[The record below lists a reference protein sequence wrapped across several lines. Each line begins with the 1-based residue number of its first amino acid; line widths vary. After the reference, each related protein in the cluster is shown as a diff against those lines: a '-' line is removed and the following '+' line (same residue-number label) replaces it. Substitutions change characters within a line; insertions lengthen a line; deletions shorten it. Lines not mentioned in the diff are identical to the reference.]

1 MSMEWDPENP
11 PAVVIDHGSGV
22 MKAGFGIAS
31 ESTMRP
37 QLINSFVGRPKYSR
51 SMIGAT
57 RRSILVGRRCTRMMG
72 ILKLSYPISG
82 EAVTSWDD
90 LEHLW
95 NDVYEDRLRAN
106 PSSHPVL
113 MTEPPLAPMKNRL
126 KRAEIFFENFRVPS
140 MCLQLP
146 QMLALYASGHTTG
159 LVVDSGDTMTEAV
172 PIYEGKYNPSAVCRI
187 PVAGRHVTKYLA
199 KLLNEQG
206 YKFHT
211 SAEMEVAKTKSGS
224 N

>member
-1 MSMEWDPENP
+1 
-11 PAVVIDHGSGV
+11 
-22 MKAGFGIAS
+22 
-31 ESTMRP
+31 
-37 QLINSFVGRPKYSR
+37 
-51 SMIGAT
+51 
-57 RRSILVGRRCTRMMG
+57 MMG

-187 PVAGRHVTKYLA
+187 PVAGRHVTKLKYFA
-199 KLLNEQG
+199 
-206 YKFHT
+206 
-211 SAEMEVAKTKSGS
+211 
-224 N
+224 